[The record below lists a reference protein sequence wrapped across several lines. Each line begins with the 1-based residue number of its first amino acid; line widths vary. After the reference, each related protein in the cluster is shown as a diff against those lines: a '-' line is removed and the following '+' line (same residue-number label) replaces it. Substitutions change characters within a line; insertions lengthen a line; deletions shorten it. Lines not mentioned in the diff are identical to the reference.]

1 MNFLRNLFSNT
12 NSKDEFIIPSP
23 TQTIPGV
30 EPIVVYM
37 VEHFHP
43 NIEEQKY
50 AFTFLLNHTEEN
62 DTLAQ
67 LSLIRMGIKNLENIM
82 EKNPSLT
89 VRYAVYSDGFPNL
102 KAAKKWVKS
111 VVNSSQ

>member
-1 MNFLRNLFSNT
+1 MNFLKNLFSNT

-37 VEHFHP
+37 VEHFYP

-89 VRYAVYSDGFPNL
+89 VRYSIYSDGFPNL
-102 KAAKKWVKS
+102 RAAKKWVKS